1 MVSVQFKTKSRRK
14 PSRKVVLEMR
24 KAGRAPLVLGK
35 RLKVDES
42 GMKDL
47 GLEYYYPSTDI
58 NNIENLFVYGQSGS
72 GKTWGVMNLVGQSY
86 FKERRSWVI
95 VDSKGSYRKNHIPN
109 DDYRRELAACGIRPR
124 GIPEELMVVTAPE
137 YYINGLSEAK
147 IKADQITHSYR
158 IPISIASIPILFEIT
173 KLQSN
178 TQYAATY
185 NMEWKKMLARTRRAP
200 TKADLYSML
209 NNIAMNAN
217 STIQRWSENLIDRI
231 QAAEDL
237 TLTENQ
243 FSPIGGSLLQAA
255 YDHQPRWIVI
265 TFKHAEN
272 SGDPINLA
280 IYAAVLEEIR
290 RVTELTKDHDL
301 DLRVGLCVDEL
312 QYYADKDKKDTVA
325 FTQTKE
331 AIYRWGRSNRLF
343 RVWAT
348 QKNEHLDGLLQDD
361 INDFKRTGT
370 YQKVLNFF
378 TIKDPGYCAYMD
390 RQRQNAFDLNLP
402 YLVPYVKTPPPQ
414 FKIVE

>member
-1 MVSVQFKTKSRRK
+1 
-14 PSRKVVLEMR
+14 MR
-24 KAGRAPLVLGK
+24 QAGRAPLVLGK

-42 GMKDL
+42 GIRPL
-47 GLEYYYPSTDI
+47 GREYYYPSSDI

-72 GKTWGVMNLVGQSY
+72 GKTWGLMNLIGQSF

-95 VDSKGSYRKNHIPN
+95 IDSKGSYRGNHLAHE
-109 DDYRRELAACGIRPR
+109 RFSSELRELGLEPR
-124 GIPEELMVVTAPE
+124 GIPPELMVVTAPE
-137 YYINGLSEAK
+137 YYINGLSRRK
-147 IKADQITHSYR
+147 IERDQITHSYR
-158 IPISIASIPILFEIT
+158 IPISVASIPILFEIT

-185 NMEWKKMLARTRRAP
+185 NMEWKKMLARTMGSP
-200 TKADLYSML
+200 TKQDLYNML
-209 NNIAMNAN
+209 NNISMNAN

-237 TLTENQ
+237 TLTESQ
-243 FSPIGGSLLQAA
+243 YSPVGAALLQAA
-255 YDHQPRWIVI
+255 YDHRPRWIVV

-280 IYAAVLEEIR
+280 IYAAVLDEIR
-290 RVTELTKDHDL
+290 RITELAKDHDL

-331 AIYRWGRSNRLF
+331 CIYRWGRSNRLF

-348 QKNEHLDGLLQDD
+348 QKNEHLDTLLQDD
-361 INDFKRTGT
+361 INEFKRTGT
-370 YQKVLNFF
+370 YQKVINFF

-402 YLVPYVKTPPPQ
+402 YIVPYVKTPPPQ
-414 FKIVE
+414 FKIIE